1 MGFQKDVYGISFGF
15 LWGVLW
21 YFYDISGISAR
32 RFPWYF
38 FWISM
43 IFLWDYYGKKNT
55 FYFYDISR
63 ISLGILW
70 DSHEVSWEFLWQWWF
85 MIFLLDSCGISMVFL
100 WYFYG
105 ITMWFLW
112 DVDGISVMFLWDF
125 FGIPM
130 GFLWHSYVSSMMF
143 LWYFY
148 GITMGC
154 QLKVL

>member
-1 MGFQKDVYGISFGF
+1 MSMGFPLDSYGGFCGISMIFLRFPQEDFHDISFGF
-15 LWGVLW
+15 LW
-21 YFYDISGISAR
+21 YFYEIT
-32 RFPWYF
+32 
-38 FWISM
+38 M
-43 IFLWDYYGKKNT
+43 VKKNT

-130 GFLWHSYVSSMMF
+130 GFLWHSYGSSMMF